1 MKGYFFLKNTDLW
14 DDVAA
19 RFPFGS
25 WTAKMTRHGAEA
37 PLGLKVSLIAFN
49 SLGSRKILDPV
60 TFSTLGLMEFESHDN
75 LNQFGP
81 RRSSCLG
88 S

>member
-19 RFPFGS
+19 RFSFGS

-49 SLGSRKILDPV
+49 LSG
-60 TFSTLGLMEFESHDN
+60 
-75 LNQFGP
+75 
-81 RRSSCLG
+81 
-88 S
+88 